1 MPVDEPAAVPVE
13 YGRVL
18 PVPVALLPGVGV
30 TLGGAVVFEAVGC
43 TGSGLVVQDV
53 CGRAVTDDQYLPA
66 GRMNRRALLEITR
79 QVLFEQLQGD
89 T

>member
-13 YGRVL
+13 YGRIL

-30 TLGGAVVFEAVGC
+30 TLGGVVVFEAVGC
-43 TGSGLVVQDV
+43 TGRRLVVQDA
-53 CGRAVTDDQYLPA
+53 CGGAVTGDQYLPA

-79 QVLFEQLQGD
+79 QVLFEQPQRD